1 MKRFAFALALVAMVA
16 GCKKADEQPAQD
28 QMMSDSTQMMA
39 DSTHMMADST
49 KMMGDSAGMMM
60 SDTTKKM

>member
-1 MKRFAFALALVAMVA
+1 MKRFAFALALVAMA
-16 GCKKADEQPAQD
+16 AACKKADEQPAQD
-28 QMMSDSTQMMA
+28 QMMA